1 MRYLQFEQFLIQLQ
15 SKFDSNKSYI
25 LVVNFRFLFQL
36 NSHSI
41 QINHHCSNH
50 KYIDILV
57 EADHEGGEGGEEGE
71 ADADLAGGLD
81 VVEGRCR
88 GEVVA
93 VDDAGGHEGADPEGV
108 LRHCSICEITVT

>member
-1 MRYLQFEQFLIQLQ
+1 M
-15 SKFDSNKSYI
+15 
-25 LVVNFRFLFQL
+25 NFRFLFQL

-41 QINHHCSNH
+41 PINSNSTLIIVQIIN
-50 KYIDILV
+50 IDILV
-57 EADHEGGEGGEEGE
+57 EADHEGGEGEEAGE

-81 VVEGRCR
+81 VAEGGCR

>member
-1 MRYLQFEQFLIQLQ
+1 MNRISLVILIQ
-15 SKFDSNKSYI
+15 
-25 LVVNFRFLFQL
+25 FQF
-36 NSHSI
+36 NS
-41 QINHHCSNH
+41 HHCSNH

-57 EADHEGGEGGEEGE
+57 EADHEGGEGGEAGE

-81 VVEGRCR
+81 VAEGGCR